1 MEIHQ
6 LEYVMAVAKYYSFTR
21 AAEEINVSQPAL
33 SQQINKLE
41 NELGI
46 SLFVRTTRSVQLTP
60 AGKEFLTHARLILSE
75 LIRARHCIQEYATI
89 KKGHLSLGASMV
101 MGYYNIPKLVSFFQ
115 DKFPGIK
122 LDILEGECEELLNML
137 HTSKI
142 DAAFVQI
149 TKPDDRFKSY
159 KLVTDRKVL
168 VTNHDHSFAKR
179 LSVDLKD
186 LKNEKLILTPDASGH
201 YQDFYNS
208 CRAADF
214 VPNIALN
221 CSVVNTILSFVRE
234 GLGITVL
241 LSGVAAA
248 ECGAGIKII
257 PIIPAIYSEIA
268 LLTRSGA
275 NLSPTLKLFLNSA
288 SQWLKTQDD
297 LNTPMMQQLP
307 QIS

>member
-1 MEIHQ
+1 
-6 LEYVMAVAKYYSFTR
+6 MAVAKYNSFTR

-46 SLFVRTTRSVQLTP
+46 SLFARTTRSVQLTP

-75 LIRARHCIQEYATI
+75 LMHARHCIQEYAAI
-89 KKGHLSLGASMV
+89 RKGHLSLGASMV
-101 MGYYNIPKLVSFFQ
+101 MGYYNIPKLVSSFQ

-122 LDILEGECEELLNML
+122 LSILEGECEELLNML

-142 DAAFVQI
+142 DAAFVE
-149 TKPDDRFKSY
+149 TAKPDDRFKSY

-168 VTNHDHSFAKR
+168 VTNHDHPLAKR

-186 LKNEKLILTPDASGH
+186 LKNEKLILNPAASVH
-201 YQDFYNS
+201 HQDFCNS

-214 VPNIALN
+214 VPDIVLN

-241 LSGVAAA
+241 LSSVAAA

-257 PIIPAIYSEIA
+257 PITPAIYSEVA
-268 LLTRSGA
+268 MLTRSGA

-288 SQWLKTQDD
+288 SQWFKTQSD
-297 LNTPMMQQLP
+297 LNTPMLQQLP